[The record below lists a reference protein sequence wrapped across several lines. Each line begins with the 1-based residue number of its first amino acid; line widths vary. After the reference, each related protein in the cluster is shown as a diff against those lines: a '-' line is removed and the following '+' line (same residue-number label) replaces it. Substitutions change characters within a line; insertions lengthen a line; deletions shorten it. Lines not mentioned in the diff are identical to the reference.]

1 MADPQQ
7 DKLRA
12 TLTRA
17 LRTVETLREQVST
30 LEAAKTEPIAIV
42 GVGLRLPGGVR
53 DLSTLWH
60 ALINGTDTISQVPDD
75 RWPMAGYYD
84 PEMSVPGTSYV
95 REAGFLDDVAGF
107 DAGFFGINPLEAEAM
122 DPQQRL
128 LLETAWEAFETAGI
142 VPEQLFGSKT
152 GVFVGTT
159 SHDYEYRLDPKH
171 ANTYSMIGIHA
182 PFCSGRIAFHFGL
195 RGPNVAVDTACSSSL
210 VALHLACESL
220 RTGESDLALAAG
232 VQLLLDPQPF
242 TLLCLTRAL
251 APDGRSKTF
260 SERADGYGRGEGV
273 VVLACERLGDAIR
286 NHREILAVVRGSAY
300 NHDGASNGITAP
312 SGVAQEEVI
321 RQALHNARLG
331 PLDVDFVECHGTG
344 TRLGDP
350 IEVQSLGAVYG
361 ASRTDQ
367 TPLLIGAIKPNI
379 GHLESAA
386 GLAGVVKVIAALRER
401 QIPPTINSTPRND
414 FIDWSA
420 LNVAV
425 VDAPQAWPV
434 AARPSRAAVS
444 SFGISGTNAHVI
456 LESQPG
462 RAEPH
467 VSASARAGAWVLPL
481 SGKSEG
487 ALRAQ
492 AARLRS
498 HLGEHRSVPLAD
510 WAYSLATTRTH
521 FTRRAAI
528 VVDKLRD
535 LDAALEALA
544 NGTPHGACVE
554 ARARSLDKVVFVF
567 PGQGSQ
573 WAEMAVQLLD
583 ESESF
588 RTSIDSC
595 ARALAP
601 HVDWSLLDVL
611 RQRPGAPS
619 LERVDVVQPVLFAMM
634 VSLTAV
640 WRELGVAPDL
650 VIGHSQGE
658 IAAAFVAGALSLEDA
673 AKIVALRSRII
684 AQQLGEGGM
693 AAVSMPADELLPWI
707 APYGERLSLAVDNGP
722 ASAVLSGDTD
732 AIEDAV
738 AKLEGEGVFARKVRV
753 TYASHCSHV
762 AAIER
767 PLLAALSDVR
777 PRTAQVAMISTVEVK
792 RIEGS
797 ELDAAYW
804 YRNLRQRVRFAEA
817 VDHLLVDHQCIFVEI
832 SPHPVLTLALE
843 GIIGKAAAR
852 SAAVVG
858 TLRRGAGNLE
868 RMQLSLAEIHCAGY
882 AIDWAAI
889 WAQWS
894 PARVALP
901 TYAFEHQRYDAVRGA
916 STPAAN
922 RSVRASVSGGHPLIG
937 TSFQMSSSASTSY
950 WEGSVS
956 AQAPAWL
963 GDHRVEDACLFPGT
977 GYVDL
982 VLSAARE
989 LSSSDSLLVEDL
1001 ELRRAMVLRADDE
1014 TAVQVVLTE
1023 DGSNAWQA
1031 AVSEAIGQA
1040 WQQLATARVSV
1051 SGGLTGD
1058 DVPTLESLQRSH
1070 TRARPAADIYSF
1082 ASMNGLNYGPAFQAI
1097 ESLWCGAEGTGV
1109 LAQLRLPEG
1118 AGDPDGFFIHPALL
1132 DACFHLTI
1140 GTLLDDDVQG
1150 PYVPVL
1156 VERLQLA
1163 RTLGRGPIWCA
1174 AAPFRASRTPGRVV
1188 TELRLWDADGQLV
1201 GRVDGLH
1208 AEPVGRAGGRDRFA
1222 NAFLELAWERQP
1234 QVPRAS
1240 ESPGRWL
1247 VFADRHHVAERLRP
1261 ALEARGAQVELVT
1274 DVEPMDAL
1282 AIQTRVQLA
1291 LGASVPVAGV
1301 ACLWALDAQ
1310 PMSEL
1315 APDHVLEA
1323 GRSGWAGVLHIVQS
1337 LVSGQAQGTPRLVV
1351 ITHRAHDPD
1360 ATTVVRPEQ
1369 ALVWGLVGTV
1379 RSEQASLRPLVIDV
1393 PDFDGL
1399 DNLASTILSGTPED
1413 QIVLRGDT
1421 CYVARLNRAISPSDK
1436 QYRSVTAEG
1445 PYRLEV
1451 DVPGSLDSLRLVG
1464 FEPGSLAPDN
1474 VEIEVAAAGLNF
1486 RDVLLAT
1493 GVVPPIGEDSRV
1505 RLGFECAGTISR
1517 VGSRVE
1523 GLRVGQ
1529 RVLAMTSDG
1538 FATHVVTSAARV
1550 LPIPDALGFAEAAT
1564 LPVAQISAYYSLHH
1578 VAQLR
1583 AGERV
1588 LIHSA
1593 AGGVGLAALQWAKHV
1608 GAKIFVTAGS
1618 ESKRSWLREQGFEF
1632 VSDSRSAAFTQ
1643 DVLRWSDGQGVDV
1656 VLSALSG
1663 DLMRKSLG
1671 LLRPGGRFV
1680 DLSLRDALSNA
1691 QLAMHQFARGLTYA
1705 LINLGEM
1712 VLHSLPRVRELLTE
1726 ILEHVETGVLRPL
1739 EHVSHPLS
1747 SASDVFWEMAR
1758 GQHIGKFVL
1767 TSKEPVAPLIF
1778 VPTGGERLSSS
1789 GSYLISGGLGGLGL
1803 HLARWMA
1810 ERGAGHL
1817 LLLSRRGVTSDEQTR
1832 ATTELEAMGTRVT
1845 VGAVDVADLQG
1856 LARLLQQLPRDRP
1869 LRGVVHAAGILDDAM
1884 LSNQSVERFERVM
1897 TPKVVGAWNLHTLTK
1912 ELPDVDFFVMY
1923 SSAASLLGNPGQ
1935 ANYVA
1940 ANAFLDALARYRR
1953 SSGLPA
1959 LALGWG
1965 VFSGVG
1971 LAASEDVRGAR
1982 LASRGV
1988 IALTPEDGV
1997 EIFSR
2002 VVSTASTHVAPCP
2015 IDTRR
2020 WLEFSPE
2027 LARWPYF
2034 ANLVAEVPAREQ
2046 SGLLETLRAA
2056 LPHERR
2062 TLLLDVVIGELAKVL
2077 RQDPKHLPPD
2087 VPFAE
2092 LGVDSLMG
2100 VELRNRIQAETTVN
2114 LPSTTIWTYPSPAKL
2129 AEHLASALELELH
2142 EPTSE
2147 AEPAE
2152 ESSMAA
2158 LDDDEIE
2165 AMLRAELDE
2174 A

>member
-17 LRTVETLREQVST
+17 LRTVETLREQVT
-30 LEAAKTEPIAIV
+30 AAQAAKSEPIAIV
-42 GVGLRLPGGVR
+42 GIGLRLPGSVH

-60 ALINGTDTISQVPDD
+60 TLINGTDTISPVPED
-75 RWPMAGYYD
+75 RWPMAGYFD
-84 PEMSVPGTSYV
+84 PEMSAPGTSYV
-95 REAGFLDDVAGF
+95 REAGFLDDVSGF

-128 LLETAWEAFETAGI
+128 LLETAWEALETAGI
-142 VPEQLFGSKT
+142 VPEQLIGSRT

-182 PFCSGRIAFHFGL
+182 PFSSGRIAFHLGL

-220 RTGESDLALAAG
+220 RAGESDLALAAG

-273 VVLACERLGDAIR
+273 VVLACERLSDAVR
-286 NHREILAVVRGSAY
+286 NQREILAVVRGSAY

-321 RQALHNARLG
+321 RQALKNARLE
-331 PLDVDFVECHGTG
+331 PHDVDFVECHGTG

-361 ASRTDQ
+361 AARAD

-386 GLAGVVKVIAALRER
+386 GLAGVAKVIAALRER
-401 QIPPTINSTPRND
+401 QLPPTINSTPRNG
-414 FIDWSA
+414 FIDWTA

-425 VDAPQAWPV
+425 VDAPQPWPD
-434 AARPSRAAVS
+434 AARPSRGAVS

-456 LESQPG
+456 LEAHPG
-462 RAEPH
+462 RAQSP
-467 VSASARAGAWVLPL
+467 APAPAGAWVFPL
-481 SGKSEG
+481 SGKSEA
-487 ALRAQ
+487 ALRGQ
-492 AARLRS
+492 AARLRTY
-498 HLGEHRSVPLAD
+498 LAD
-510 WAYSLATTRTH
+510 HPALSIADLAYSLAATRTH
-521 FTRRAAI
+521 FIRRAAI
-528 VVDKLRD
+528 VAHAKAD

-544 NGTPHGACVE
+544 SGTPHAARVE
-554 ARARSLDKVVFVF
+554 DRARTLDKVVFVF

-583 ESESF
+583 QSEAF
-588 RTSIDSC
+588 RASIDAC

-601 HVDWSLLDVL
+601 HVDWSLVGVL
-611 RQRPGAPS
+611 RQEPGAAS

-658 IAAAFVAGALSLEDA
+658 IAAAYVAGALSLEDA

-693 AAVSMPADELLPWI
+693 AAVSMSADELLPWI

-732 AIEDAV
+732 VIDDVV
-738 AKLEGEGVFARKVRV
+738 AKLEREGVFARKVRV
-753 TYASHCSHV
+753 TYASHGSHV
-762 AAIER
+762 AAIEHS
-767 PLLAALSDVR
+767 LLEALVGVR
-777 PRTAQVAMISTVEVK
+777 PRRAQVEMISTVDVS
-792 RIEGS
+792 RVEGS

-817 VDHLLVDHQCIFVEI
+817 VDDLLADHSCVFVEI

-843 GIIGKAAAR
+843 GIIGKSANQ

-858 TLRRGAGNLE
+858 TLRRGVGNLE
-868 RMQLSLAEIHCAGY
+868 SVQLSLAQIHCAGY
-882 AIDWAAI
+882 PIDWAAI
-889 WAQWS
+889 GAQRQPTWLS
-894 PARVALP
+894 LP
-901 TYAFEHQRYDAVRGA
+901 TYAFENQRYDAARIAPATAAKRSIRTSA
-916 STPAAN
+916 SD
-922 RSVRASVSGGHPLIG
+922 GHPLIG
-937 TSFQMSSSASTSY
+937 TSFQMSSSASTSF

-956 AQAPAWL
+956 ATAPAWL
-963 GDHRVEDACLFPGT
+963 GDHRVEGTALFPGT
-977 GYVDL
+977 GYAEL

-989 LSSSDSLLVEDL
+989 LSGSDSLIVEDL
-1001 ELRRAMVLRADDE
+1001 ELRRAMILRAEDQ
-1014 TAVQVVLTE
+1014 TGVQVVLTE
-1023 DGSNAWQA
+1023 DGTNVWQA
-1031 AVSEAIGQA
+1031 AVSEAAASA

-1051 SGGLTGD
+1051 GGELTTQ
-1058 DVPTLESLQRSH
+1058 DVPTLASLQSSH
-1070 TRARPAADIYSF
+1070 TRARPAADVYSF
-1082 ASMNGLNYGPAFQAI
+1082 AVNNGLDYGPAFQAI
-1097 ESLWCGAEGTGV
+1097 ESVWTGPDNAGV
-1109 LAQLRLPEG
+1109 LAQLRLPE
-1118 AGDPDGFFIHPALL
+1118 AAAAPDGYFIHPALL

-1140 GTLLDDDVQG
+1140 ATLLDDEVRG
-1150 PYVPVL
+1150 PSVPVL
-1156 VERLQLA
+1156 VERLQIA
-1163 RTLGRGPIWCA
+1163 RDIGRGPIWCM
-1174 AAPFRASRTPGRVV
+1174 AAPFRPTRTPGRTV
-1188 TELRLWDADGQLV
+1188 TELLLWNADGQLV

-1208 AEPVGRAGGRDRFA
+1208 AEPVDRGRGADRFA
-1222 NAFLELAWERQP
+1222 KAFLELAWEP
-1234 QVPRAS
+1234 LEVPRAS
-1240 ESPGRWL
+1240 EKPGRWV
-1247 VFADRHHVAERLRP
+1247 VFADRQHFAERLQP
-1261 ALEARGAQVELVT
+1261 ALQARGAQVELIT

-1282 AIQTRVQLA
+1282 AIAARLQGA
-1291 LGASVPVAGV
+1291 LRESVPVAGV

-1315 APDHVLEA
+1315 PADHILDA

-1337 LVSGQAQGTPRLVV
+1337 LISDQAQATPRLVV
-1351 ITHRAHDPD
+1351 ITCRAHDPD
-1360 ATTVVRPEQ
+1360 GTTLVRPEQ
-1369 ALVWGLVGTV
+1369 ALVWGLLGTV
-1379 RSEQASLRPLVIDV
+1379 RSEQASLRPLLIDV
-1393 PDFDGL
+1393 PGVDEV
-1399 DNLASTILSGTPED
+1399 DNLASTILSDTPED
-1413 QIVLRGDT
+1413 QIALRGGV
-1421 CYVARLNRAISPSDK
+1421 CHVARINRAISPSDK
-1436 QYRSVTAEG
+1436 QYRTVTAEG
-1445 PYRLEV
+1445 SYRLEV

-1464 FEPGSLAPDN
+1464 FEPGSLPPQD
-1474 VEIEVAAAGLNF
+1474 VEIEVEAAGINF

-1493 GVVPPIGEDSRV
+1493 GVVPPIGEDPRV

-1517 VGSRVE
+1517 VGSGVE
-1523 GLRVGQ
+1523 GLHVGQ
-1529 RVLAMTSDG
+1529 RVLAITSDG
-1538 FATHVVTSAARV
+1538 FATHVVTKAQRIV
-1550 LPIPDALGFAEAAT
+1550 PIPDSLGFAEAAT

-1578 VAQLR
+1578 IAQLR
-1583 AGERV
+1583 AGEHV

-1608 GAKIFVTAGS
+1608 GAKIHATAGS
-1618 ESKRSWLREQGFEF
+1618 EAKRSWLREQGVES
-1632 VSDSRSAAFTQ
+1632 VSDSRSAAFV
-1643 DVLRWSDGQGVDV
+1643 DEVLRSTDGQGVDV

-1663 DLMRKSLG
+1663 NLMRKSLG

-1680 DLSLRDALSNA
+1680 DLSLRDALSNS

-1705 LINLGEM
+1705 LVNLGEM
-1712 VLHSLPRVRELLTE
+1712 VLHSLPRVRAVLME
-1726 ILEHVETGVLRPL
+1726 ILGHVETGVLRPL
-1739 EHVSHPLS
+1739 EYVSHPLS

-1767 TSKEPVAPLIF
+1767 RPKEPTPPPISVLI
-1778 VPTGGERLSSS
+1778 GAQRLSRT

-1810 ERGAGHL
+1810 ERQAGHL
-1817 LLLSRRGVTSDEQTR
+1817 LLLSRRGVTNDEQ
-1832 ATTELEAMGTRVT
+1832 ANAIAQLEAAGTRVT
-1845 VGAVDVADLQG
+1845 VGAVDIADLAG
-1856 LARLLQQLPRDRP
+1856 LRRLLDQLPRDRP
-1869 LRGVVHAAGILDDAM
+1869 LRGVVHAAGLLDDAM

-1897 TPKVVGAWNLHTLTK
+1897 SPKVVGAWNLHVLTK
-1912 ELPDVDFFVMY
+1912 DLPDLDFFVMY

-1940 ANAFLDALARYRR
+1940 ANAFLDALARHRR
-1953 SSGLPA
+1953 KSGLPA

-1971 LAASEDVRGAR
+1971 LAASEDIRGAR

-1988 IALTPEDGV
+1988 IALTPDDGV
-1997 EIFSR
+1997 ELFSR
-2002 VVSTASTHVAPCP
+2002 VVSTTSIHIAPCP

-2027 LARWPYF
+2027 LARWPYY

-2046 SGLLETLRAA
+2046 GGLLETLRTA

-2062 TLLLDVVIGELAKVL
+2062 TMLLDVVIGELAKVL
-2077 RQDPKHLPPD
+2077 RQDPKHLGPD

-2129 AEHLASALELELH
+2129 AEHLASALALEIH
-2142 EPTSE
+2142 EPTIE
-2147 AEPAE
+2147 AAPAE
-2152 ESSMAA
+2152 ESSVAA

-2165 AMLRAELDE
+2165 AMLRAELGE
-2174 A
+2174 L